1 MKYKLSNDSH
11 VKLTIYVDLQFLAK
25 PVTTLTYFQ
34 RIPVQEVSPV
44 YMGIFF
50 CDLHYRDS
58 KFLPLRSHDS
68 VTMHDEMIF
77 WYLFPYPESL
87 QNNAVII

>member
-1 MKYKLSNDSH
+1 
-11 VKLTIYVDLQFLAK
+11 
-25 PVTTLTYFQ
+25 
-34 RIPVQEVSPV
+34 
-44 YMGIFF
+44 MGIFF

-77 WYLFPYPESL
+77 WYLFPYPESP

>member
-1 MKYKLSNDSH
+1 MKYKLSYDSH

-44 YMGIFF
+44 YISVQLDVGNDMAWPISTVLLMF
-50 CDLHYRDS
+50 CCKSSDELKLYIPPFHNA
-58 KFLPLRSHDS
+58 S
-68 VTMHDEMIF
+68 V
-77 WYLFPYPESL
+77 
-87 QNNAVII
+87 Q